1 MNNTM
6 KKILYIGLVL
16 LFGVVT
22 SCKDSFLEKPPL
34 GQVGEDQLA
43 SASGVDALLVAAYSV
58 LDGVNGITTW
68 DAAPYVYGSIPSD
81 DAYKGTDE
89 GDQIPQTN
97 IERYV
102 GTPQEGYFNQKWRV
116 EYDGVSR
123 CNDVI
128 RVAAKALEAGT
139 MSQSE
144 HDQAVAE
151 ARALRAYYHFEVKI
165 VFGNVPFI
173 DETVGTAEGIPFT
186 EAGNVDESG
195 NYIDI
200 WPNIEQDLQDAI
212 GVLPTSNSQ
221 PGRFTRW
228 TAQALLAK
236 VYMHWNGRAAAG
248 IDPTT
253 APGYGAAKTLLD
265 GIIAGPFSLVDNYHD
280 NYRIEGNNND
290 ESILEIQASV
300 NDGSNGENGN
310 YRDVLNF
317 PYGSTGPGT
326 CCGFHQAS
334 QNLVNAFLTDPA
346 TGLPYLDDFNSQDF
360 RWDQG
365 IAADADWQTDVWVD
379 DDFIPYGR
387 DVAAESIDPRLDW
400 TLGRRGIPY
409 LDWALHPGDPWI
421 RKQGYGGPYSPKKQV
436 FYKAEQGS
444 LSTASGW
451 AQGASANNTREI
463 RLAHVMLWR
472 AEIAVEESDLSTA
485 LSLVNQIRDRA
496 DNAVVMARLA
506 DGTETTV
513 PACVGYNVQ
522 QYTGFPSQDYAR
534 QAVRHE
540 TRVEFGMEGN
550 RFFDLLRWG
559 VAPQV
564 LNDYVAV
571 ESTRPQGSNVNANV
585 RSYLVGVTFADKN
598 LRWPIPQDQ
607 LDIIN
612 NTDVLKQN
620 PGY

>member
-1 MNNTM
+1 M
-6 KKILYIGLVL
+6 KKILYIGFVL

-22 SCKDSFLEKPPL
+22 SCKDTFLEKPPL

-43 SASGVDALLVAAYSV
+43 NFSGVDALLVGAYSV
-58 LDGVNGITTW
+58 VDKVNGITTW
-68 DAAPYVYGSIPSD
+68 DAAPYVYGSITSD

-89 GDQIPQTN
+89 SDQVPQTN

-102 GTPQEGYFNQKWRV
+102 WAPSEGYFNNKWRV

-128 RVAAKALEAGT
+128 RVAATALEAGT
-139 MSQSE
+139 ITQSQ
-144 HDQAVAE
+144 HDQFVAE
-151 ARALRAYYHFEVKI
+151 AKALRGYFHFEVKKA
-165 VFGNVPFI
+165 FGNVPFV
-173 DETVGTAEGIPFT
+173 DETVGTADGPAFT
-186 EAGNVDESG
+186 AIGNLDESG

-200 WPNIEQDLQDAI
+200 WPNIEKDLQDAI
-212 GVLPTSNSQ
+212 AVLPSTRSQ
-221 PGRFTRW
+221 PGRIHSW
-228 TAQALLAK
+228 AAKAILAK

-253 APGYGAAKTLLD
+253 APGYGAARTLLD
-265 GIIAGPFSLVDNYHD
+265 DIINNGNFQLVNNYHD
-280 NYRIEGNNND
+280 NYRIPGNNNA
-290 ESILEIQASV
+290 ESIFEVQASV

-317 PYGSTGPGT
+317 PHTGGPGS

-334 QNLVNAFLTDPA
+334 QNLVNSFMTDPA
-346 TGLPYLDDFNSQDF
+346 TGLPYLDDFNDRDF

-365 IAADADWQTDVWVD
+365 IPAYANYTTEPWVD
-379 DDFIPYGR
+379 PDFVPYGR
-387 DVAAESIDPRLDW
+387 DVASESIDPRLDW
-400 TLGRRGIPY
+400 TIGRRGIPY
-409 LDWALHPGDPWI
+409 LDWGLHPGAGWV
-421 RKQGYGGPYSPKKQV
+421 RKQSYGGPWGPKKQV
-436 FYKAEQGS
+436 FYQAENQT

-451 AQGASANNTREI
+451 AQGASANNVREI

-472 AEIAVEESDLSTA
+472 AEIAVEDGDLTDA
-485 LSLVNQIRDRA
+485 LNLVNQIRDRA
-496 DNAVVMARLA
+496 DNVVVLARTS

-522 QYTGFPSQDYAR
+522 QYPSFPDQDYAR
-534 QAVRHE
+534 KAVRHE
-540 TRVEFGMEGN
+540 MRVEFGMEGN

-559 VAPQV
+559 VASSV
-564 LNDYVAV
+564 LNDYVSV
-571 ESTRPQGSNVNANV
+571 ESSRPQGSNANPNV
-585 RSYLVGVTFADKN
+585 RGYLAGVSFGDQN
-598 LRWPIPQDQ
+598 LRIPIPQDQ

-620 PGY
+620 PGYGGN